1 MTQDNKLYNFING
14 KQTEYFKLILKE
26 VFEEQK
32 GPGIFTK
39 EQIRHLKSCRKLLEH
54 EKHPFFSPWGEC
66 LIHMP
71 YEACFLVGRGQNPR
85 KYIGIIFS
93 TFMCWILPL
102 VLYIIWVSLS
112 FPAYC
117 PTFLPF
123 WDSFF
128 CCDFRLFFFFLLLLP
143 GLSLCNLKLCPLP
156 PFLFSSFVQWWN

>member
-1 MTQDNKLYNFING
+1 
-14 KQTEYFKLILKE
+14 
-26 VFEEQK
+26 
-32 GPGIFTK
+32 
-39 EQIRHLKSCRKLLEH
+39 
-54 EKHPFFSPWGEC
+54 
-66 LIHMP
+66 MP

-128 CCDFRLFFFFLLLLP
+128 CCDFRLFFFFCYCFLAFHCATWNFAHCLLFCSHLLFSDEISLYLHTTFNFRS
-143 GLSLCNLKLCPLP
+143 LSMRDLFTISLFKNLQRANRFKLSNLKRSHKLQVKMC
-156 PFLFSSFVQWWN
+156 